1 MPVPDRYTRFFW
13 EGTSER
19 KLLIL
24 RCQNCGTYIHLPRP
38 VCRVC
43 HSFDLAPEEVSGRGT
58 LYSYTV
64 TYKPFHPFFVDRVP
78 YVVAVVELAE
88 QGGLRIVSNLVG
100 VDESAIEFGMPLQ
113 VDFEELDP
121 ELTVPVFRP
130 APEAVPTTG
139 AKPTTDAADATEAV
153 R

>member
-1 MPVPDRYTRFFW
+1 
-13 EGTSER
+13 
-19 KLLIL
+19 LLIL

-43 HSFDLAPEEVSGRGT
+43 HSFDLTPGEVSGRGT

-88 QGGLRIVSNLVG
+88 QAGLRIVSNLVG
-100 VDESAIEFGMPLQ
+100 IDEGAIEFGMPLQ
-113 VDFEELDP
+113 VDFEELDT
-121 ELTVPVFRP
+121 ELTLPVFRP
-130 APEAVPTTG
+130 APEAVP
-139 AKPTTDAADATEAV
+139 ATEAV
-153 R
+153 PPAGAVPATDAEATR